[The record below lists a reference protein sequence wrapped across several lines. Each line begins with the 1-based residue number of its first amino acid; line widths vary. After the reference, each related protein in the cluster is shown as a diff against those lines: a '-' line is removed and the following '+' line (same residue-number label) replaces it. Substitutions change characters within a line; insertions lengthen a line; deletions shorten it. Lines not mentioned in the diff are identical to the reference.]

1 MEKTI
6 ISVVLADNSE
16 DFLRLLSERI
26 GQEED
31 MLVAEVARNGEE
43 AMAAVRRF
51 LPTVLVTDL
60 LLQRLDGVS
69 LLRELR
75 TGGKMPRTIVASA
88 FFNDIT
94 ARELI
99 ALGVSYCYMKPC
111 RIEELITRI
120 RECALAQPYPPS
132 ASGRWDEEIRAALM
146 HFGVIPKHLGY
157 RFLWEAIR
165 RNLED
170 KDALTGVTK
179 ILYPELAKYF
189 ETNAGCIER
198 CMRNAIKAAWS
209 KPENVETREAYF
221 GAFTLGLQE
230 EKPPSNSE
238 FIALIREYILMRRGR
253 NDWAL

>member
-1 MEKTI
+1 MEKI
-6 ISVVLADNSE
+6 VISVVLADNSE

-31 MLVAEVARNGEE
+31 MLVAGLARNGEE
-43 AMAAVRRF
+43 ALETVRRF
-51 LPTVLVTDL
+51 SPTVLVTDL

-75 TGGKMPRTIVASA
+75 TQGEMPRTIVASA

-94 ARELI
+94 ARELSAI
-99 ALGVSYCYMKPC
+99 GVSYCYIKPC
-111 RIEELITRI
+111 RIEELIARI
-120 RECALAQPYPPS
+120 RECALAQPYLPS
-132 ASGRWDEEIRAALM
+132 ASSRWDEEIRAALM
-146 HFGVIPKHLGY
+146 HFGIIPKHLGY

-165 RNLED
+165 RNIED
-170 KDALTGVTK
+170 KNVLAGVTK
-179 ILYPELAKYF
+179 ILYPDLAKYF
-189 ETNAGCIER
+189 DTNPGCIER

-209 KPENVETREAYF
+209 KPENVEIRDAYF
-221 GAFTLGLQE
+221 GTFTSSLQE

>member
-1 MEKTI
+1 MEKKI

-16 DFLRLLSERI
+16 DFLRMLAERI

-31 MLVAEVARNGEE
+31 MVAQSLARNGEE
-43 AMAAVRRF
+43 AAEAVRRF
-51 LPTVLVTDL
+51 SPTVLVTDL

-75 TGGKMPRTIVASA
+75 TEGKMPRTIVASA

-94 ARELI
+94 ARELS

-111 RIEELITRI
+111 RTEELIARI
-120 RECALAQPYPPS
+120 RECALAQAYAPA

-170 KDALTGVTK
+170 KNALSGVTK
-179 ILYPELAKYF
+179 ILYPDLAKHF
-189 ETNAGCIER
+189 DTNSGCIER
-198 CMRNAIKAAWS
+198 CMRNAIKAAWK
-209 KPENVETREAYF
+209 KPENAETREAYF
-221 GAFTLGLQE
+221 GSFTSGLQE
-230 EKPPSNSE
+230 PPSNSE
-238 FIALIREYILMRRGR
+238 FIALIREYILMRQGKS
-253 NDWAL
+253 DWAL

>member
-31 MLVAEVARNGEE
+31 MFVAGAARNGEE
-43 AMAAVRRF
+43 AAEAVRRF
-51 LPTVLVTDL
+51 SPTVLVTDL
-60 LLQRLDGVS
+60 LLQRLDGLS

-75 TGGKMPRTIVASA
+75 NGGRMPRTIVASA

-94 ARELI
+94 ARELSTI
-99 ALGVSYCYMKPC
+99 GVSYCYIKPC
-111 RIEELITRI
+111 RIEELIARI
-120 RECALAQPYPPS
+120 RECAAAQPYPLSVP
-132 ASGRWDEEIRAALM
+132 GRWDEEIRAALM

-179 ILYPELAKYF
+179 ILYPDLAKHF
-189 ETNAGCIER
+189 DTNSGCIER
-198 CMRNAIKAAWS
+198 CMRNAIKSAWK
-209 KPENVETREAYF
+209 KPENAETRDAYF
-221 GAFTLGLQE
+221 GAFTSGLQE

-238 FIALIREYILMRRGR
+238 FISLIREYILMRRGKS
-253 NDWAL
+253 DWAL